1 MRCPTSA
8 PRLAPHL
15 RQDSPRICAGTR
27 PTSAPRLSP
36 HLRRDSPRTCAGT
49 MRRLVAREGRS
60 RRRCVVRYSLKNAA
74 DAAGFYNDIGLDCL
88 AREHPTVAFV
98 HAAPVRNE

>member
-1 MRCPTSA
+1 
-8 PRLAPHL
+8 
-15 RQDSPRICAGTR
+15 
-27 PTSAPRLSP
+27 
-36 HLRRDSPRTCAGT
+36 

-60 RRRCVVRYSLKNAA
+60 RRYVVRYSLKNAA